1 LKEPLFEDVR
11 AIEGNA
17 SGKSISNDEKSTY
30 LFQGNSTEDR
40 FGYRPSTPEPTRLK
54 TAIIITLSTV
64 HRHFC
69 YSDYCYS
76 KASCRFGFPLRLENK
91 SKIEFE
97 EMNGGGIRASYAEEM
112 ILEEICTTESS
123 WYTGEQM

>member
-1 LKEPLFEDVR
+1 MLEQLKEMLAAR
-11 AIEGNA
+11 AFPMMRIYVSL
-17 SGKSISNDEKSTY
+17 SGKRTA
-30 LFQGNSTEDR
+30 EDR
-40 FGYRPSTPEPTRLK
+40 FGYRPSTPEPNRLK

-69 YSDYCYS
+69 DSDYCYS

-123 WYTGEQM
+123 WYTGE